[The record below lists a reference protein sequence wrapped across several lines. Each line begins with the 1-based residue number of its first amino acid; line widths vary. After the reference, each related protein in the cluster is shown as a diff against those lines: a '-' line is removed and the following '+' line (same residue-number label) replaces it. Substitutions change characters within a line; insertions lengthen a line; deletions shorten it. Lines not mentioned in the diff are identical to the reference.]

1 MDNNA
6 DVSPFTVAMIDL
18 NGFPGI
24 PDWVPEAFAQAGV
37 NYITQD
43 CRTADEVLACA
54 AEADVLWVWGSRV
67 VTPAMLDALS
77 RCGGLI
83 RTGSGTD
90 NLPVPA
96 ATARGIVVAN
106 TPEAHSHAVAEQAVA
121 LLFACLR
128 RIVPLDRATRAGQ
141 WQSARPWPNVHLY
154 GQTLGLVGFGHAARL
169 VARHL
174 SGFDTTTLVH
184 DPYVPADVIAQAGAR
199 PSSLH
204 DLLAES
210 DFVSLHC
217 PLTSETRHLIGER
230 ELRRMKST
238 AILVNTSRGPV
249 VDEPALIR
257 ALSEG
262 WIAGAGLDVF
272 EQEPIA
278 LDNPLLLLDN
288 AVLSPHV
295 AGYSDENL
303 ELGWRLSVEAALDF
317 AAGRWPRSVVNRIVT
332 PRWRLAA

>member
-1 MDNNA
+1 
-6 DVSPFTVAMIDL
+6 MIDL

-24 PDWVPEAFAQAGV
+24 PVWVPEAFAQAGV
-37 NYITQD
+37 DYVTQD

-54 AEADVLWVWGSRV
+54 GNADVVWVWGSRV
-67 VTPAMLDALS
+67 VTPELLEALP

-90 NLPVPA
+90 NLPVAA
-96 ATARGIVVAN
+96 ATARGLVVAN
-106 TPEAHSHAVAEQAVA
+106 TPEAHSHAVAEQALG

-128 RIVPLDRATRAGQ
+128 RIVTLDRATRAGQ
-141 WQSARPWPNVHLY
+141 WQNARPWPNAHLY
-154 GQTLGLVGFGHAARL
+154 GQTVGLVGFGHAARL

-174 SGFDTTTLVH
+174 SGFDATILVH
-184 DPYVPADVIAQAGAR
+184 DPYVPADVITQAGAR
-199 PSSLH
+199 AASL
-204 DLLAES
+204 DELLGES

-217 PLTSETRHLIGER
+217 PLTPETRHLIGEAQ
-230 ELRRMKST
+230 LRRMKPT

-249 VDEPALIR
+249 VDEPALVR
-257 ALSEG
+257 ALTEG

-272 EQEPIA
+272 EQEPVA
-278 LDNPLLLLDN
+278 PDNPLLALDN

-317 AAGRWPRSVVNRIVT
+317 AAGRWPRSVVNRTVT
-332 PRWRLAA
+332 PRWPLVSRSSP

>member
-1 MDNNA
+1 M
-6 DVSPFTVAMIDL
+6 SRFTVAMIDL
-18 NGFPGI
+18 NGFPDI
-24 PDWVPEAFAQAGV
+24 PEWVPEAFAQAGV
-37 NYITQD
+37 EYLTRE
-43 CRTADEVLACA
+43 CATAGEVLGCA
-54 AEADVLWVWGSRV
+54 AGADVVWVWGSRV
-67 VTPAMLDALS
+67 VTPEVLAELP

-90 NLPVPA
+90 NLPVSA

-106 TPEAHSHAVAEQAVA
+106 TPEAHSHAVAEQAIA

-141 WQSARPWPNVHLY
+141 WQTARPWPNAHLY
-154 GQTLGLVGFGHAARL
+154 GQTVGLVGFGHAARL

-174 SGFDTTTLVH
+174 SGFDVDTLVY
-184 DPYVPADVIAQAGAR
+184 DPYVSAEALTQAGVRAV
-199 PSSLH
+199 SDLD
-204 DLLAES
+204 DLLAAS

-230 ELRRMKST
+230 ELRRMKPA
-238 AILVNTSRGPV
+238 AILINTSRGPV
-249 VDEPALIR
+249 VDEPALVR
-257 ALSEG
+257 ALTEG

-278 LDNPLLLLDN
+278 PDNPLLGLDN

-317 AAGRWPRSVVNRIVT
+317 AAGRWPRSVVNRGVT
-332 PRWRLAA
+332 PRWALAARQ